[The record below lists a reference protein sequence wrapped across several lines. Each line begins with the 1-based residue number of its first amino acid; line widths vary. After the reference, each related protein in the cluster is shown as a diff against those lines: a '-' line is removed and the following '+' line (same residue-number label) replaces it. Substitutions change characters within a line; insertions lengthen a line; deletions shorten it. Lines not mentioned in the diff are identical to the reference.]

1 MKIPPIPH
9 PERYAGLYVY
19 DFGTHVSVGYTA
31 AEIRVLRE
39 SDAHRRGTAYE
50 IYRATDSGGLELQG
64 VPDERLTG
72 REAMCFLRADG
83 VAAQQDYDATRAA
96 AKRNPLP
103 CAVDL
108 QLAKLYSFEPPYV
121 TALSYAASATTPM
134 AGWLTQ
140 YTGNMGDRVVGGTDV
155 CATLAG
161 SGGVRIASC
170 QLPTLLD
177 YHDRPAEDVLRTVHK
192 PLQR

>member
-9 PERYAGLYVY
+9 PERYAGLYIY
-19 DFGTHVSVGYTA
+19 DFGTHVSVGYTV

-50 IYRATDSGGLELQG
+50 IYRATDRGGLELRG
-64 VPDERLTG
+64 VLDERLTG

-83 VAAQQDYDATRAA
+83 GAAQQDYDATRAA

-103 CAVDL
+103 CVVDL
-108 QLAKLYSFEPPYV
+108 ELAKLYSFEPPYV

-140 YTGNMGDRVVGGTDV
+140 HVGNMGDRVVGGTDV
-155 CATLAG
+155 HARMTG
-161 SGGVRIASC
+161 SDGVRIASC
-170 QLPTLLD
+170 RLPTLID
-177 YHDRPAEDVLRTVHK
+177 YRDRSAEDVLRTVDK